1 MTEPLHP
8 LPRRLSKLVG
18 LDGHA
23 SRSLVFDRGF
33 DGFAR
38 RQDGRWQLLKAD
50 PKRDQPD
57 GKTSFLTRFAAPGAY
72 TEPAD
77 FAPFLER
84 RKKALQSAGA
94 LPVPLRAQS
103 RLAIGLGL
111 PHPTQTAL
119 LLDRLTGCPYVPGSS
134 VKGALRAA
142 AGRVADGVLDTGE
155 PSDREFWRQYLD
167 RLFGPSA
174 DSDLRARG
182 EIIAYDAFPAAWPR
196 LEVDVLTPHYQDYYG
211 DDAERPRVSPGD
223 WQDPTPVAFP
233 SVAPGTELV
242 FWLGPSKG
250 ALHRDDLGQDEN
262 LDRLKRLLR
271 TTLRRIG
278 IGAKTSTG
286 YGLFDDT
293 APAAPRAVEPPERR
307 RGEAVVLAPQVSAPR
322 LGRGEV
328 RWEGAVLLL
337 LRGRP
342 TAKTAGGE
350 TAGGLADVVEPDVLG
365 RLRQSQVLRA
375 DVVVRQLGSRW
386 SLLRVER
393 VHD

>member
-8 LPRRLSKLVG
+8 LPRRLSKLLG

-38 RQDGRWQLLKAD
+38 GRDGRWQFLKAD
-50 PKRDQPD
+50 PKRGQPD
-57 GKTSFLTRFAAPGAY
+57 GKTSFLVRFAAPGAY
-72 TEPAD
+72 AEPPD

-84 RKKALQSAGA
+84 RTKVLRSAGA
-94 LPVPLRAQS
+94 QAVPLPAQS
-103 RLAIGLGL
+103 RLVIGLGL

-142 AGRVADGVLDTGE
+142 ARRVADGALDTGE
-155 PSDREFWRQYLD
+155 TSDGEFWREYLD
-167 RLFGPSA
+167 RAFGPSA
-174 DSDLRARG
+174 ASDLRARG
-182 EIIAYDAFPAAWPR
+182 EVVVYDAFPAAWPR

-211 DDAERPRVSPGD
+211 DDAERPRIPPGD

-233 SVAPGTELV
+233 TVAPGTELV
-242 FWLGPSKG
+242 FWLGPSRG
-250 ALHRDDLGQDEN
+250 ALRRGDAGGDET
-262 LDRLKRLLR
+262 LDRLTRLLR
-271 TTLRRIG
+271 TTLRRTG

-286 YGLFDDT
+286 YGLFDKT
-293 APAAPRAVEPPERR
+293 APAAPRPVEPPPRQT
-307 RGEAVVLAPQVSAPR
+307 GEAVVLGAQVSAPS

-328 RWEGAVLLL
+328 RWKGAALLL

-342 TAKTAGGE
+342 AAKAADGE
-350 TAGGLADVVEPDVLG
+350 TAAGLADAVEPDVLG
-365 RLRQSQVLRA
+365 RLRQSQILRA
-375 DVVVRQLGSRW
+375 DVVVRQNGSRW
-386 SLLRVER
+386 NLIRVER
-393 VHD
+393 IHD